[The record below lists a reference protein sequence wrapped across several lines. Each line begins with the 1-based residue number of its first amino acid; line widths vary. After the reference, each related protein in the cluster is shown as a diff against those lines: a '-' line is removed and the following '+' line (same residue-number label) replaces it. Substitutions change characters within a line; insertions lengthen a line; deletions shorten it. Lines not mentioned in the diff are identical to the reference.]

1 MAISNEE
8 VEALL
13 EKGQDDKAAGNTVRP
28 YDFTAQRINR
38 TQLPLLE
45 VINKNFADRDAQVLG
60 ASTDNE
66 FVHLAWRQNHVDL
79 KGKIGRAHV

>member
-8 VEALL
+8 VQALL
-13 EKGQDDKAAGNTVRP
+13 EKGEGDKAAGNAVRP

-45 VINKNFADRDAQVLG
+45 AINKKCADRAA
-60 ASTDNE
+60 ASLSGPLSHSKDKR
-66 FVHLAWRQNHVDL
+66 FY
-79 KGKIGRAHV
+79 G